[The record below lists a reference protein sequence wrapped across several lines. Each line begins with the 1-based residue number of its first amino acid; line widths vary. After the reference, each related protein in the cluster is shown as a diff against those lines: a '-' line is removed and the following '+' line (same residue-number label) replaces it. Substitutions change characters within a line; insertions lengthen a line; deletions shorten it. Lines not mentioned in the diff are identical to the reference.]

1 VTVESYL
8 KDWDSEKVAYEV
20 LRVCSTLEGNDIKL
34 VRQLWADREFLLLR
48 IKIIAEDCETEGDHN
63 TREEI
68 GKWAREGY
76 KSVV

>member
-1 VTVESYL
+1 
-8 KDWDSEKVAYEV
+8 
-20 LRVCSTLEGNDIKL
+20 